1 MSQNTMERRYPLS
14 LQSSILPDW
23 KNLLKAFVQTN
34 CVQIGA
40 GFFFRVIM
48 ELVSKADWKDLL
60 MKFICISCIQVG
72 AVIFFHAI
80 TEVSKPDWKNLLK
93 LSINIGYIQ
102 IPFGIS
108 FLLVT
113 ELISQIAQRNL
124 LQIFIQTNC
133 MQVGAG
139 FLFLVQTELVSNSE
153 LHELIIRPNIELASR
168 LHDMWISDWKKL
180 LQTFINTNCVQ
191 IGAGFFFLVLTELAS
206 ETGSTWANF
215 QILFLKWTKWSTE
228 YTTEL

>member
-1 MSQNTMERRYPLS
+1 
-14 LQSSILPDW
+14 
-23 KNLLKAFVQTN
+23 
-34 CVQIGA
+34 
-40 GFFFRVIM
+40 M

-113 ELISQIAQRNL
+113 ELISQIDWEELLKTFINTSCIQVEVGFFFLVLIESKSKTAQRNL

>member
-113 ELISQIAQRNL
+113 ELISQIDWEEL
-124 LQIFIQTNC
+124 LKTFINTSC
-133 MQVGAG
+133 IQVEVG
-139 FLFLVQTELVSNSE
+139 FFFLVLIESKSKTE